1 MALNRARK
9 QELIESYSEGLGKSV
24 HAFLLTYRGVTVPQ
38 VTELRSR
45 VRAKGGTYTVVK
57 NTLALRAIES
67 GALNALQP
75 FFTGPTAVVY
85 GADPVALAKVLT
97 DYVKEVPAYEFKAA
111 LVDGRAVKAAEIKE
125 LASLPSRDELIAKL
139 VYLLQSPITR
149 FVRVLAAVPQSFV
162 VVMDQVRQQKE
173 QSA

>member
-1 MALNRARK
+1 MALNRAK
-9 QELIESYSEGLGKSV
+9 KPELIESYSDGLGQSV
-24 HAFLLTYRGVTVPQ
+24 HAFLLSYRGVTVPQ
-38 VTELRSR
+38 VTELRNR
-45 VRAKGGTYTVVK
+45 VRAKGGTYQVVK

-85 GADPVALAKVLT
+85 GADPVALAKVLS

-111 LVDGRAVKAAEIKE
+111 LVDGRAVKAADIKE
-125 LASLPSRDELIAKL
+125 LASLPSRDELIGKL